1 MYIDKLYESLERV
14 VEISIWEEDMKV
26 YRDIVII
33 FYI

>member
-1 MYIDKLYESLERV
+1 MDKLYESLERV